1 MKNVFYTLILV
12 LILIL
17 AKKSIMKI
25 IFSVILSV
33 LVSSASA
40 QSWKELKSAATK
52 AKEVITTKELSKSEI
67 ASGLKEALE
76 VGASN
81 SSELASEKGG
91 FNNTNL
97 IRIPFPAEAEEMKLT
112 LIKVGLKL
120 QVKQFEES
128 LNSAAEEASKFAKEI
143 FITAVK
149 NMTITDALKILKGED
164 NAATI
169 YLKKQTSKELYKKFK
184 PIVKKAIEKVHV
196 TKYWNQLSLRYNAL
210 PMTNKV
216 NTDIQDYVSNKTI
229 DGLFILIAKEEK
241 NIRNN
246 PDART
251 SELLQRVFK

>member
-1 MKNVFYTLILV
+1 
-12 LILIL
+12 
-17 AKKSIMKI
+17 MKI
-25 IFSVILSV
+25 ILSVVLSV

-40 QSWKELKSAATK
+40 QSWKDLKSAATK
-52 AKEVITTKELSKSEI
+52 AKEVITTKELSKPEI

-91 FNNTNL
+91 FNNNNL
-97 IRIPFPAEAEEMKLT
+97 IRIPFPAEAEEMKST

-149 NMTITDALKILKGED
+149 NMTIIDAFKILKGED

-184 PIVKKAIEKVHV
+184 PAVKKAIEKVHV
-196 TKYWNQLSLRYNAL
+196 TKYWNQLSGRYNAL
-210 PMTNKV
+210 PMKSKV
-216 NTDIQDYVSNKTI
+216 NPDIEDYVTNKTI
-229 DGLFILIAKEEK
+229 DGLFVLIAKEEK

-246 PDART
+246 PDARV
-251 SELLQRVFK
+251 SELLQKVFK

>member
-1 MKNVFYTLILV
+1 
-12 LILIL
+12 
-17 AKKSIMKI
+17 MKI
-25 IFSVILSV
+25 LLSVVLSV

-40 QSWKELKSAATK
+40 QSWKELKIAATK

-91 FNNTNL
+91 FNNNNL
-97 IRIPFPAEAEEMKLT
+97 IRIPFPAEAEEMKST
-112 LIKVGLKL
+112 LIKAGLKL

-149 NMTITDALKILKGED
+149 NMTITDAFKILKGED
-164 NAATI
+164 NAATM

-184 PIVKKAIEKVHV
+184 PVVKKAIEKVHV
-196 TKYWNQLSLRYNAL
+196 TKYWGQLSARYNAL
-210 PMTNKV
+210 SMTSKV
-216 NTDIQDYVSNKTI
+216 NPDIQDYVTNKTI
-229 DGLFILIAKEEK
+229 DGLFVLIAKEEK

-246 PDART
+246 PDARV
-251 SELLQRVFK
+251 SELLQKVFK

>member
-1 MKNVFYTLILV
+1 
-12 LILIL
+12 
-17 AKKSIMKI
+17 MKI
-25 IFSVILSV
+25 ILSVVLSV

-40 QSWKELKSAATK
+40 QSWKELKIAATK
-52 AKEVITTKELSKSEI
+52 AKEVITTKELSKPEI

-91 FNNTNL
+91 FNNNNL
-97 IRIPFPAEAEEMKLT
+97 IRIPFPAEAEEMKST
-112 LIKVGLKL
+112 LIKVGLKM

-128 LNSAAEEASKFAKEI
+128 LNYAAEEASKFAKEI
-143 FITAVK
+143 FIIAVK

>member
-1 MKNVFYTLILV
+1 
-12 LILIL
+12 
-17 AKKSIMKI
+17 MKI
-25 IFSVILSV
+25 ILSVVLSV

-40 QSWKELKSAATK
+40 QSWKELKIAATK
-52 AKEVITTKELSKSEI
+52 AKEVITTKELSKPEI

-91 FNNTNL
+91 FNNNNL
-97 IRIPFPAEAEEMKLT
+97 IRIPFPAEAEKMKST
-112 LIKVGLKL
+112 LINVGLKL

-149 NMTITDALKILKGED
+149 NMTITDAFKILKGED
-164 NAATI
+164 NAATM

-184 PIVKKAIEKVHV
+184 PVVKKAIEKVHV
-196 TKYWNQLSLRYNAL
+196 TKYWDQLSGRYNAL
-210 PMTNKV
+210 PMTSKV
-216 NTDIQDYVSNKTI
+216 NPDIEDYVTNKTI
-229 DGLFILIAKEEK
+229 DGLFVLIAKEEE

-246 PDART
+246 PDARV
-251 SELLQRVFK
+251 SELLQKVFK

>member
-1 MKNVFYTLILV
+1 MKNVFCALILV

-91 FNNTNL
+91 FNNNNL
-97 IRIPFPAEAEEMKLT
+97 IRIPFPAEAEKMKST
-112 LIKVGLKL
+112 LINVGLKL

-149 NMTITDALKILKGED
+149 NMTITDAFKILKGED
-164 NAATI
+164 NAATM

-184 PIVKKAIEKVHV
+184 PVVKKAIEKVHV

>member
-1 MKNVFYTLILV
+1 
-12 LILIL
+12 
-17 AKKSIMKI
+17 MKI
-25 IFSVILSV
+25 IFSVILSA

-67 ASGLKEALE
+67 VSGLKEALE
-76 VGASN
+76 VGISN
-81 SSELASEKGG
+81 STELASEKGE
-91 FNNTNL
+91 FNNNNL
-97 IRIPFPAEAEEMKLT
+97 IRISFPTEAEKMKST
-112 LIKVGLKL
+112 LINVGLKL

-169 YLKKQTSKELYKKFK
+169 YLKKQTTKELYKKFK
-184 PIVKKAIEKVHV
+184 PVVKKAIEKVHV
-196 TKYWNQLSLRYNAL
+196 TKYWNQLSVRYNAL

-216 NTDIQDYVSNKTI
+216 NTDIEDYVTNKTI
-229 DGLFILIAKEEK
+229 DGLFFLIAKEEK

-246 PDART
+246 TDARI
-251 SELLQRVFK
+251 SELLQKVFK

>member
-1 MKNVFYTLILV
+1 
-12 LILIL
+12 
-17 AKKSIMKI
+17 MKI
-25 IFSVILSV
+25 ILSVVLSV

-40 QSWKELKSAATK
+40 QSWKDLKSAATK

-91 FNNTNL
+91 FNKNNL
-97 IRIPFPAEAEEMKLT
+97 IRFPFPAEAEEMKST

-120 QVKQFEES
+120 QVKQFEVS

-149 NMTITDALKILKGED
+149 NMTITDAFKILKGED
-164 NAATI
+164 DAATI
-169 YLKKQTSKELYKKFK
+169 YLKKQTSKELYTKFK
-184 PIVKKAIEKVHV
+184 PVVKNAIEKVHV

>member
-1 MKNVFYTLILV
+1 
-12 LILIL
+12 
-17 AKKSIMKI
+17 MKI
-25 IFSVILSV
+25 ILSVVLSV
-33 LVSSASA
+33 LFSSASA

-67 ASGLKEALE
+67 AIGLKEALE

-91 FNNTNL
+91 FNNNNL
-97 IRIPFPAEAEEMKLT
+97 IRIPFPAETGKMKST
-112 LIKVGLKL
+112 LINVGLKL

-149 NMTITDALKILKGED
+149 NMTITDAFKILKGED
-164 NAATI
+164 DAATI

-184 PIVKKAIEKVHV
+184 PVVKEAIEKVHV
-196 TKYWNQLSLRYNAL
+196 TKYWGQLSARYNAL

-216 NTDIQDYVSNKTI
+216 NPNIEDYVTTKTI

-246 PDART
+246 ADARV
-251 SELLQRVFK
+251 SELLQKVFK